1 MNYSNKHIIV
11 DLAKQK
17 TYKFE
22 DVNMVTFD
30 NGDTYNKVTAKELQK
45 GDTIYL
51 LTSDFEDWFGT
62 YVKDTEDNGE
72 DLLVLKSLEGK
83 TTIGLPY
90 KEILLVCKK

>member
-22 DVNMVTFD
+22 DVNIVTFD
-30 NGDTYNKVTAKELQK
+30 NGDTYNKVTAEE
-45 GDTIYL
+45 L
-51 LTSDFEDWFGT
+51 LTSDFEDWLGT
-62 YVKDTEDNGE
+62 YIKDTKDNGE